1 MLKKILIIFL
11 LMPIYTMAQSEAICN
26 PKLIEN
32 IASRD
37 VAPLENK
44 LSYNLSF
51 YTPIPDQLITSVNL
65 TILKYKQTNKTIN
78 YSQFYEKINNYAPN
92 VLFLNAFGYKE
103 DKTIDK
109 KTLTETRLAWRINC
123 NNNIS
128 EIKTNNDNYKVVL
141 TDKNKDT
148 DKYNVFIIPN
158 DKQVV
163 FFLQFRNFSE
173 LEIREILSTINGN
186 K

>member
-1 MLKKILIIFL
+1 MIKKILTIFI
-11 LMPIYTMAQSEAICN
+11 LMSIHTMAQSEAICK
-26 PKLIEN
+26 PKLVEN
-32 IASRD
+32 RVSKN

-44 LSYNLSF
+44 LAYNLSF

-65 TILKYKQTNKTIN
+65 TILKYKQTDKTIN
-78 YSQFYEKINNYAPN
+78 YSQFYENINNYAPN

-103 DKTIDK
+103 DITIDK
-109 KTLTETRLAWRINC
+109 KTLAETRLAWRINC
-123 NNNIS
+123 NHNIS

-141 TDKNKDT
+141 TDKNKET

-158 DKQVV
+158 DKQAV
-163 FFLQFRNFSE
+163 FFLQFKNFSE

-186 K
+186 R